1 MSREPRAPG
10 PPLLSTALAMALAAA
25 TPPAAEA
32 QTYPSRPLRMIVPFT
47 PGGSTDIYARAI
59 SPRVADA
66 LGQQI
71 VIDNRPGAG
80 GAMGAQLA
88 AAAAPDGYTIW
99 IGQTANLA
107 IGPALRKSGAYDPI
121 RDFAP
126 ITLVQKAS
134 SVVVVSASSPLKS
147 LQDLIAMA
155 KKNPGGVT
163 YGSAGVGTAGH
174 INGYLINVAAGID
187 TTHVPYKGASPA
199 MLDLQGG
206 RIALMVTSI
215 GSSTGMIKQGKIR
228 AILTTGA
235 MRARLLPDVPTAAEQ
250 GLTGFNVVTWHAIL
264 APAKVS
270 AQDITRLNREFVRV
284 LKLPETQDAL
294 MAEGGD
300 VTPTTPADAA
310 AFIRDEVAKWG
321 KALKG
326 ANITLE

>member
-47 PGGSTDIYARAI
+47 PGGSTDIYARAL

-147 LQDLIAMA
+147 LQDLITMA

-235 MRARLLPDVPTAAEQ
+235 RRARLLPDVPTAAEQ

>member
-47 PGGSTDIYARAI
+47 PGGSTDIYARAL
-59 SPRVADA
+59 SPRVADG

-126 ITLVQKAS
+126 ITLVQKAP

-147 LQDLIAMA
+147 LQDLITMA

-235 MRARLLPDVPTAAEQ
+235 RRARLLPDVPTAAEQ

-300 VTPTTPADAA
+300 VTPTTPQEAA

-321 KALKG
+321 NALKG

>member
-47 PGGSTDIYARAI
+47 PGGSTDIYARAL
-59 SPRVADA
+59 SPRVADG